1 MSSPIP
7 IRQQQQQGPNLGG
20 RRRRK
25 RRININVKQCMYGMS
40 IIVFIGQCSLFYLHT
55 IRQQQQHVV
64 HHHPSMEKFLK
75 QKQTLE
81 HVIDEHVTDTLH
93 HSLLRNFQ
101 VQHDHVVVTQSKKQV
116 QQQPPPQQSI
126 EVHEQQSNHQKKEGL
141 SACLLV
147 NDENPRLPEW
157 LAYHYHML
165 PLRSLIVAVDP
176 ASRSSPQSILDRYSS
191 SSLMDVT
198 IWNDDDYLPEKDGY
212 GVSLHGACDPNDS
225 IGQVSIVL
233 YSSIKRDVDMCV
245 VV

>member
-7 IRQQQQQGPNLGG
+7 IRQQQQGPNLGG

-40 IIVFIGQCSLFYLHT
+40 IVVFIGQCSLFYLHT

-64 HHHPSMEKFLK
+64 HHRHPSMEQFLK

-101 VQHDHVVVTQSKKQV
+101 VHHDVDVVTQSKKQAV
-116 QQQPPPQQSI
+116 QPPQQQSI
-126 EVHEQQSNHQKKEGL
+126 DVHEHQKKEGL

-157 LAYHYHML
+157 LAYHYYIL

-176 ASRSSPQSILDRYSS
+176 ASRSSPQSILDRYSC
-191 SSLMDVT
+191 LMDVT
-198 IWNDDDYLPEKDGY
+198 IWNDNDYLPEKDGY
-212 GVSLHGACDPNDS
+212 GVLLHGACNPNDS

-233 YSSIKRDVDMCV
+233 YSSIKRDVDMYGLL
-245 VV
+245 

>member
-7 IRQQQQQGPNLGG
+7 IRGQQQRPNLGG

-40 IIVFIGQCSLFYLHT
+40 IVVFIGQCSLFYLHT
-55 IRQQQQHVV
+55 IRQQQQQHVV
-64 HHHPSMEKFLK
+64 HNHHHPSMEKFLK

-101 VQHDHVVVTQSKKQV
+101 VQHNYDDVTQSKKQV
-116 QQQPPPQQSI
+116 QQTPPQQSI
-126 EVHEQQSNHQKKEGL
+126 DVHEQHSNQNQKKEGL

-212 GVSLHGACDPNDS
+212 GVPLHGACDPNDS
-225 IGQVSIVL
+225 IGQVGVQK
-233 YSSIKRDVDMCV
+233 KREM
-245 VV
+245 

>member
-1 MSSPIP
+1 MSSPI
-7 IRQQQQQGPNLGG
+7 RGQQQGPNLGG

-25 RRININVKQCMYGMS
+25 RRIININVKQCMYGMS

-64 HHHPSMEKFLK
+64 HHHHHPSMEQFLK

-101 VQHDHVVVTQSKKQV
+101 VHHDHDVVTLSKKQAV
-116 QQQPPPQQSI
+116 QPPPQSI
-126 EVHEQQSNHQKKEGL
+126 DVHEQHSNNQEKEGL

-157 LAYHYHML
+157 LAYHYYIL

-176 ASRSSPQSILDRYSS
+176 ASRSSPKSILDRYSS

-212 GVSLHGACDPNDS
+212 GVPLHGACDPNDS
-225 IGQVSIVL
+225 IGQVSVQK
-233 YSSIKRDVDMCV
+233 KRDVICV
-245 VV
+245 VCCIF